1 LSDGSAGAGGS
12 GGVIFHDIYTN
23 IPEAELERFVRA
35 QELGRLVTVAED
47 GTPHIGLYPFT
58 YDGTAFEVHL
68 VRTDEQILDLRGR
81 PRCMFEVDEVLAT
94 IPSYWVDP
102 ENAIMATAYHRTVM
116 FDCEAI
122 VSNDAAELAAQQMRL
137 LARYQPEGGFR
148 PVTAEDPM
156 YRGAI
161 HHIAAVRLDVRGRRA
176 KFKLAQNRAP
186 DVRAKIA
193 EALRKR
199 GRPSDERAAEAI
211 DWTLAQEAP

>member
-1 LSDGSAGAGGS
+1 
-12 GGVIFHDIYTN
+12 VIFHDIYTN
-23 IPEAELERFVRA
+23 IPEAELERFVRS
-35 QELGRLVTVAED
+35 QELGRLITVAED
-47 GTPHIGLYPFT
+47 GTPHIGLYPFA
-58 YDGTAFEVHL
+58 YDGSAVEIHL
-68 VRTDEQILDLRGR
+68 VRTDEQVVDLRAR
-81 PRCMFEVDEVLAT
+81 TRCMFEVDEVLAT

-116 FDCEAI
+116 FECDAA
-122 VSNDAAELAAQQMRL
+122 VSNDATELAAQQMRL

-161 HHIAAVRLDVRGRRA
+161 HHIAAVRLEVRGRRA

-199 GRPSDERAAEAI
+199 GRPNDERAAEAL
-211 DWTLAQEAP
+211 DWTLAQEARR